1 MISSVYDGLLEIAKA
16 LGDMRALQDLQAQL
30 DMAYWA
36 QAMFWSSVGGCAA
49 SALAVCLAGGT
60 YLQSARALA
69 LTRQIGEN
77 QTQAYVLASG
87 AEFGSK
93 GNIVITCSNNGATP
107 ATHFSVNASAKVVQ
121 PGNVTASISFIDDKY
136 KTWSALA
143 AQSELSVSVLDSDP
157 VVADF
162 RRAPYTED
170 LLLISGQIVYR
181 TIFGH
186 DHLTQF
192 AFFVTKGSSRFRRPT
207 AKLDT
212 FRRMPQESSAALQQH
227 LDVILEDSEKQP

>member
-1 MISSVYDGLLEIAKA
+1 MISDIYDGLRELANA

-36 QAMFWSSVGGCAA
+36 QAMFWSSVGGCIA
-49 SALAVCLAGGT
+49 SVVAIFLAGGT
-60 YLQSARALA
+60 YIQSTRAIS

-77 QTQAYVLASG
+77 QTQAYVLASK

-93 GNIVITCSNNGATP
+93 GNILITCSNNGETP
-107 ATHFSVNASAKVVQ
+107 AAYFSVNASAKVVQ
-121 PGNVTASISFIDDKY
+121 PGNVTASISFIDDEY

-143 AQSELSVSVLDSDP
+143 AHSELSVTVLDSDP

-170 LLLISGQIVYR
+170 LLLISGQVVYR

-207 AKLDT
+207 GKLDT
-212 FRRMPQESSAALQQH
+212 FRRLPQEPSATLRQH
-227 LDVILEDSEKQP
+227 VDVVLEDDEKQP